1 MKYHDYVNANKDMM
15 HSLLVYTEILIAE
28 ILVAKVFI

>member
-1 MKYHDYVNANKDMM
+1 MKYHDYVNADKDMM
-15 HSLLVYTEILIAE
+15 HFLLVYTEILIAE